1 MFELKE
7 MIYVCALIG
16 LLLTASILIPKMLSA
31 EIAGCRFGLGVVLFG
46 GYTALTLLMF
56 SFFGMFDGAAI
67 RTGEE
72 VFTRIVVAF
81 LLMNIMT
88 LFAACLYFVS
98 REKRK
103 LTQAEKMK
111 LKDL

>member
-1 MFELKE
+1 MKE

-16 LLLTASILIPKMLSA
+16 LLLTARILIPKMLSA
-31 EIAGCRFGLGVVLFG
+31 ERAGCRFGLGVVLFG
-46 GYTALTLLMF
+46 VYTALTLLMF
-56 SFFGMFDGAAI
+56 SFFCKFDGAAI